1 MINPLANWWRS
12 YQFRA
17 ALKQGKQHLAK
28 QQLQKIQSSGA
39 RLSLLEQLFKDKVK
53 SEASLYDARKIIKN
67 LRISR
72 QQSTVDLEVELG
84 AKRDDVEQSLGSKQ
98 QEIASL
104 QKEIEKLSYQREAQ
118 FITPSQELI
127 DAINSQFQLNAI
139 DENLL
144 QCTGID
150 EQTFYELESNL
161 VTYLESEFE
170 RYTPQS
176 SLYSSIS
183 AAYDDI
189 NLLTKGKDPQYNSP
203 LTPHVYFML
212 YFLESV
218 YSAYI
223 GWFLVYQSGLLPTR
237 MELLDIAAGSGSVL
251 YGLFYFLRTTTNFTP
266 LHQNLI
272 CYCSLEQ
279 EPWLQYHGR
288 EFWQQYVEPTT
299 TATINSYFRFNA
311 ADLFINGSNID
322 GSRNLPNKF
331 FDFITISHCFFADQ
345 GQRQESHQIY
355 RQIFH
360 DNLKDNGYV
369 LLIVQGRRLF
379 KTYGH
384 RLTEN
389 PAEEQNLMRCFLDE
403 LGLQLEW
410 YKYLSSTGKRTPIQ
424 KTKFAKFAAQN
435 LPLNIYM
442 NPLIRQY
449 LKRGFDSHYVLD
461 DYVVLGKK

>member
-17 ALKQGKQHLAK
+17 ALKQGKQHLAR

-39 RLSLLEQLFKDKVK
+39 RLSLLEQLFKDKLQ

-67 LRISR
+67 LSISR
-72 QQSTVDLEVELG
+72 QQSTVDLETEPG
-84 AKRDDVEQSLGSKQ
+84 IQQYDVEQSLGSKQ

-104 QKEIEKLSYQREAQ
+104 QKEIEKISYQRETQ

-127 DAINSQFQLNAI
+127 ASINSQFKLNSI
-139 DENLL
+139 DEHLL

-189 NLLTKGKDPQYNSP
+189 TLLKQGLDPEYNSP

-223 GWFLVYQSGLLPTR
+223 AWFLVYQSGLLPTR
-237 MELLDIAAGSGSVL
+237 VELLDIAAGSGSVL
-251 YGLFYFLRTTTNFTP
+251 YGLFYFLRTVTNFTP
-266 LHQNLI
+266 LSQNLI

-279 EPWLQYHGR
+279 QPLLQYHGR
-288 EFWQQYVEPTT
+288 EFWQQYIEPTT
-299 TATINSYFRFNA
+299 TATINSYFRFNTT
-311 ADLFINGSNID
+311 DMFLYDPNSYV
-322 GSRNLPNKF
+322 SQELPQKF
-331 FDFITISHCFFADQ
+331 FDFITISHCIFSDQ
-345 GQRQESHQIY
+345 EQRQESHRIY
-355 RQIFH
+355 RQIF
-360 DNLKDNGYV
+360 NESLKDNGYV
-369 LLIVQGRRLF
+369 LLVVQGRKLF
-379 KTYGH
+379 QAYGY

-389 PAEEQNLMRCFLDE
+389 LAVERKLMKDFLDE

-410 YKYLSSTGKRTPIQ
+410 YKYLSSSGKRIPLGAGFR
-424 KTKFAKFAAQN
+424 KFASEN
-435 LPLNIYM
+435 LPPNKYM
-442 NPLIRQY
+442 NPLIQQY
-449 LKRGFDSHYVLD
+449 LKLGFDSNYALD